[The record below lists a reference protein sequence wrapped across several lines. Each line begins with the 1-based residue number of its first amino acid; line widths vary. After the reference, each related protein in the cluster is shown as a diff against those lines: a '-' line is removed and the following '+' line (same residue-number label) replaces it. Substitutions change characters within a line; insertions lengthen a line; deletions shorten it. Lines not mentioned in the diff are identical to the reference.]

1 MKQSKLWFGW
11 ILIVVVA
18 LGLSAC
24 SGNNSPEKIEPA
36 ELVDQGDGRNLVI
49 LTEKAAERLGI
60 QTETVSEEEI
70 ALTRTF
76 GGEVMEA
83 SENGG
88 AKIMVS
94 LTRDEMN
101 TVDLNG
107 SAFVIP
113 LHDDDPEDEDNGDL
127 PAELDETPGMDD
139 PEENPVTALYYT
151 VAGGGSNLVSGQRLK
166 VRVPLKGDEGPRL
179 VVPFSS
185 LIYDING
192 GTWVYI
198 NPESLQYLRVPV
210 TVDYV
215 KGDQVV
221 LTEGPSVGT
230 AVVTVGVAELHGADT
245 GVGK

>member
-1 MKQSKLWFGW
+1 M
-11 ILIVVVA
+11 
-18 LGLSAC
+18 
-24 SGNNSPEKIEPA
+24 
-36 ELVDQGDGRNLVI
+36 
-49 LTEKAAERLGI
+49 
-60 QTETVSEEEI
+60 
-70 ALTRTF
+70 
-76 GGEVMEA
+76 
-83 SENGG
+83 
-88 AKIMVS
+88 
-94 LTRDEMN
+94 
-101 TVDLNG
+101 
-107 SAFVIP
+107 
-113 LHDDDPEDEDNGDL
+113 
-127 PAELDETPGMDD
+127 
-139 PEENPVTALYYT
+139 
-151 VAGGGSNLVSGQRLK
+151 SGQRLK